1 MNKLEDFFIDSV
13 GSSLATLGITR
24 GHYHMHQ
31 GHIKQVMQKHQSG
44 RWKEGHVQ
52 VSIGTKGPGSDQKP
66 KTCMFLLKSCATNV
80 NYH

>member
-44 RWKEGHVQ
+44 RWKVGQ

-66 KTCMFLLKSCATNV
+66 KT
-80 NYH
+80 